1 MQTFKRAGTL
11 LCSLLIFIALNLG
24 MSFALRPYSG
34 SGSEMWRGF
43 KDKGSLDMVYTGT
56 SFCLSDIDPAAVD
69 EITGLKSYNMGTNMQ
84 SLQSSYLALQQAIER
99 GGITKAV
106 VGIDPEIMEMG
117 RADNFRAEACFV
129 RNLSDT
135 LPLPQKVSEGL
146 GFVASRD
153 FIGTPTSVLY
163 FFPWTYDRVSD
174 VPGNI
179 KEKLSGQILD
189 MTDHRDE
196 NGFYGS
202 DEVYGQ
208 GRNFVDLDNVAAWND
223 EADDLYDVEMR
234 QENFDTLKDMAK
246 LCSERGV
253 ELYVIAFPT
262 TQTLS
267 CYKLDSYKDYGDR
280 IRDMLSGYGFEYYD
294 YNLAREEYVDVFNLE
309 IYRDNGHLN
318 NRGAAQFSKAL
329 GTMIKRHENG
339 EDVGDMFHELPAY
352 DGN

>member
-1 MQTFKRAGTL
+1 
-11 LCSLLIFIALNLG
+11 

-43 KDKGSLDMVYTGT
+43 KDKGSIDMVYTGT

-84 SLQSSYLALQQAIER
+84 SLQSSSLALRQAIER

-135 LPLPQKVSEGL
+135 LPLPGRISA
-146 GFVASRD
+146 GFDFVTSGD

-163 FFPWTYDRVSD
+163 FFPWTYDRVSA
-174 VPGNI
+174 VPLNI
-179 KEKLSGQILD
+179 REKLSGQILD
-189 MTDHRDE
+189 QEGHRDE
-196 NGFYGS
+196 NGFNGS
-202 DEVYGQ
+202 DEVYGE
-208 GRNFVDLDNVAAWND
+208 GRNFVDLTNVVDWND
-223 EADDLYDVEMR
+223 EADDLYDVDMLEANL
-234 QENFDTLKDMAK
+234 ETLEDMAR
-246 LCSERGV
+246 LCKEHDV
-253 ELYVIAFPT
+253 ELFVISFPT
-262 TQTLS
+262 TQALS
-267 CYKLDSYKDYGDR
+267 IYKLDSYRDFGDR
-280 IRDMLSGYGFEYYD
+280 IRELLSGYGYGYYD
-294 YNLAREEYVDVFNLE
+294 YNLAKEEYVDVFNLE

-318 NRGAAQFSKAL
+318 NSGAEQFSKAL
-329 GTMIKRHENG
+329 GTMIKRHEKG